1 MKRWLPAVLLGTCLL
16 ATGCASI
23 RNDGTPDWVAGKS
36 ARYPDSRYLVGRGQ
50 AADQQDARNRA
61 RADLAQIFETSVKV
75 ETSDVTRFSTS
86 GNEGDKRRAESQVSR
101 NIVTRTDQIVQG
113 IQIAELWRD
122 PKTGAHHALA
132 VLPRQQAATALRQE
146 IERLDGATRGYVE
159 QARNMQD
166 LLLRTAAAD
175 RALESQAARDAIQK
189 TLRVVDL
196 TGRGVEPEFNSGKL
210 AADLDSLLK
219 RVRVKPQTLAGEDPD
234 LEAMLSGG
242 LSAAGFAP
250 APEGEASYVL
260 AGSLR
265 LDDMGLI
272 EGWYWT
278 RGVLEVRLV
287 EVTSGKV
294 RGTRRWEVKGSA
306 RDKATARRRA
316 LDEANAILKRRLRAT
331 ILGFATGERGL

>member
-1 MKRWLPAVLLGTCLL
+1 MKRWLPAVLLGASLL
-16 ATGCASI
+16 AAGCASF
-23 RNDGTPDWVAGKS
+23 RNGGTPDWVTGKS
-36 ARYPDSRYLVGRGQ
+36 ARYPDSRYLIGRGQ
-50 AADQQDARNRA
+50 AADAETARNRA

-75 ETSDVTRFSTS
+75 ETSDVTRFSSS
-86 GNEGDKRRAESQVSR
+86 GGEGGRGQAESQISR

-113 IQIAELWRD
+113 IQIAELWQD
-122 PKTGAHHALA
+122 PKTGANHALA
-132 VLPRQQAATALRQE
+132 ILPRQQAANGLRQE
-146 IERLDGATRGYVE
+146 IERLDATTRSYVE
-159 QARNMQD
+159 QARNTQD

-189 TLRVVDL
+189 MLRVVDL

-210 AADLDSLLK
+210 AADLDALLK
-219 RVRVKPQTLAGEDPD
+219 RVRVRPQALSGEDPE

-250 APEGEASYVL
+250 AAASEATYVL
-260 AGSLR
+260 MGSLR
-265 LDDMGLI
+265 LDDMGLL

-278 RGVLEVRLV
+278 RGLLEVRLTDV
-287 EVTSGKV
+287 ASGKV

-316 LDEANAILKRRLRAT
+316 RDEADAILKRQLRAT
-331 ILGFATGERGL
+331 ILGFATGDQPR

>member
-1 MKRWLPAVLLGTCLL
+1 MKRWLPVFLLGAGLL
-16 ATGCASI
+16 AAGCASF
-23 RNDGTPDWVAGKS
+23 RNDGTPDWVTGKS
-36 ARYPDSRYLVGRGQ
+36 ARYPDTRYLIGRGQ
-50 AADQQDARNRA
+50 AADADTARNRA

-75 ETSDVTRFSTS
+75 EASDVTRFKSS
-86 GNEGDKRRAESQVSR
+86 GGEGGHGRAESEITR

-113 IQIAELWRD
+113 IQIAELWQD

-132 VLPRQQAATALRQE
+132 VLPRQQAAAGLRQE
-146 IERLDGATRGYVE
+146 IGRLDAATRSYVE
-159 QARNMQD
+159 QARDTRD

-196 TGRGVEPEFNSGKL
+196 TGRGVEPEFNSGRL
-210 AADLDSLLK
+210 AADLDALLK
-219 RVRVKPQTLAGEDPD
+219 RIQVRPRALSGDDPD

-250 APEGEASYVL
+250 ASAREASYVL
-260 AGSLR
+260 AGSLK

-272 EGWYWT
+272 QGWYWT
-278 RGVLEVRLV
+278 RGLLEVRLTV
-287 EVTSGKV
+287 VASGRV
-294 RGTRRWEVKGSA
+294 RGTKRWEVKGSA

-316 LDEANAILKRRLRAT
+316 LDEADAILKRQLRST
-331 ILGFATGERGL
+331 ILGFATGEQGR